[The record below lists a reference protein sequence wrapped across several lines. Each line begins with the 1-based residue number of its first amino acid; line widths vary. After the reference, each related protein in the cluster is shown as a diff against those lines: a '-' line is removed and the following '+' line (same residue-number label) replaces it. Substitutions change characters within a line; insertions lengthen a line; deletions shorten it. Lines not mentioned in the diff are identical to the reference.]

1 MLRVS
6 DPVKVEQWSERLRRF
21 GESGQTVADFCR
33 AECVSQASFY
43 RWKKTLGCPRT
54 KIRSVCSD
62 SSGEL
67 GSSLE
72 SLPSMGSFQAVEV
85 SAQRDRWRIG
95 LDWRVVSHEL
105 LTQLALLIRLFW
117 RLDCFRSVRSFR
129 SRTRYWRMA
138 SGCWAAQFHGNS
150 GS

>member
-1 MLRVS
+1 MSRVS

-72 SLPSMGSFQAVEV
+72 SLPSMGSFQAVELAEPTFTELALTEPAMNV
-85 SAQRDRWRIG
+85 EPSRPSMTVRFGQGIEVEIG
-95 LDWRVVSHEL
+95 SDLRVVETVMRQL
-105 LTQLALLIRLFW
+105 LDASRL
-117 RLDCFRSVRSFR
+117 S
-129 SRTRYWRMA
+129 A
-138 SGCWAAQFHGNS
+138 G
-150 GS
+150 GSSC